1 MKIAINFIGTGNYL
15 KFLPKYY
22 ETFNEYFVPECE
34 KDFFVFTD
42 GELGDD
48 VPDNIKLIHVQE
60 ENEIEKSDYNN
71 WEAITIKSMG
81 GLKRF
86 SQIKKIK
93 KQLLEYDW
101 YVYFDG
107 DMYCESNLISY
118 SDFFDDEKDFFAVQH
133 PCQNIGLSAYSP
145 KSKDRLPFE
154 RNLNSLACVTTDEQ
168 KDDIYV
174 QGCVWGG
181 KIPKIFELIES
192 LSDRVD
198 KDLKNNII
206 AVARD
211 ESHLNRYRIEN
222 LDNFHVLSPSFAKPG
237 DMPSQHFLFDGKI
250 IHSPANKK
258 EILSN

>member
-133 PCQNIGLSAYSP
+133 PCQI
-145 KSKDRLPFE
+145 
-154 RNLNSLACVTTDEQ
+154 
-168 KDDIYV
+168 
-174 QGCVWGG
+174 
-181 KIPKIFELIES
+181 
-192 LSDRVD
+192 
-198 KDLKNNII
+198 
-206 AVARD
+206 
-211 ESHLNRYRIEN
+211 
-222 LDNFHVLSPSFAKPG
+222 
-237 DMPSQHFLFDGKI
+237 
-250 IHSPANKK
+250 
-258 EILSN
+258 